1 MNQQPDPQTNS
12 QLICKFVT
20 HCRYERNF
28 SPNTVKAYNYDLSN
42 FANFIEAANP
52 GIQMSKVDKDFIR
65 LFIKSLAIKRP
76 KTIRR
81 KLAALKSFFS
91 YLEQEH
97 HVNMNPMRELGIRIK
112 IGKPI
117 PRAINLK
124 SVRSLLSQPYR
135 HKDACKSKSEYARN
149 AAIRDIALIELLF
162 SSGMRVSEASH
173 LKCDEL
179 DLSGS
184 LVRIN
189 GKGNKERIIPIC
201 GAEVVEALKDYNRIR
216 STKDNGVPFFFL
228 NRREKRLS
236 EQSIRFTVKRYAKM
250 LGLIQVTPHVLRHS
264 VATLLLEQ
272 GVDLRYIQSFLG
284 HSSITTTTIY
294 AQVNASAHC
303 RILKAK
309 HPRRLFE
316 AKTTFASQTN
326 EG

>member
-1 MNQQPDPQTNS
+1 MNQQSDQPTNS
-12 QLICKFVT
+12 QWIFSFIT

-28 SPNTVKAYNYDLSN
+28 SINTIKAYNYDLSS
-42 FANFIEAANP
+42 FAKFVEETNP
-52 GIQMSKVDKDFIR
+52 RTQLTHVDKDAIR
-65 LFIKSLAIKRP
+65 LFIKSLALKKP

-91 YLEQEH
+91 FLEHEQH
-97 HVNMNPMRELGIRIK
+97 ITTNPMRELGIRIK

-124 SVRSLLSQPYR
+124 SVRNLLSQPYQ
-135 HKDACKSKSEYARN
+135 HKNVCQTKSDYARN
-149 AAIRDIALIELLF
+149 IAIRDVALIELLF
-162 SSGMRVSEASH
+162 ASGMRVSEVSN
-173 LKCDEL
+173 LKCDDI
-179 DLSGS
+179 DLNSS

-201 GAEVVEALKDYNRIR
+201 GAEVEEALKDYRHIR
-216 STKDNGVPFFFL
+216 LTQGDETPFFFL
-228 NRREKRLS
+228 NRGGKRLS
-236 EQSIRFTVKRYAKM
+236 EQSIRFTVKRYAKK
-250 LGLIQVTPHVLRHS
+250 LGLNRVTPHVLRHS

-316 AKTTFASQTN
+316 AKAHFASLTN
-326 EG
+326 GG